1 MAQARPTLI
10 TRGLAARL
18 HPLGSAARRTRQ
30 RGMTMLVIL
39 ILLSVMLLGAL
50 GLARVTEGSTL
61 VSGNVASKEASL
73 QAAEIGWNA
82 AYAKVKALADDSADT
97 GGWYW
102 ATMQPTDGTTG
113 LPTTIDFDATP
124 ELPGGVERYTVTYA
138 VDRLCTQAVVTA
150 NGRECL
156 VKQANVMESR
166 DADAPD
172 YQPKSARQ
180 YRITVRVT
188 DARGTQTWTQ
198 SLVTKGG

>member
-1 MAQARPTLI
+1 MKHALTLRGLRSI
-10 TRGLAARL
+10 TPHRRGLAVQRPA
-18 HPLGSAARRTRQ
+18 Q

-39 ILLSVMLLGAL
+39 ILMTVMLLGAL

-61 VSGNVASKEASL
+61 VSGNVATKEASI
-73 QAAEIGWNA
+73 QASEIGWNM
-82 AYAKVKALADDSADT
+82 AYAQVKALADDSRDT

-102 ATMQPTDGTTG
+102 ATMQPADAATG
-113 LPTTIDFDATP
+113 LPTTIDFNTTP
-124 ELPGGVERYTVTYA
+124 AVAGGVGRYTVTYA

-156 VKQANVMESR
+156 VKQVDVMEGR
-166 DADAPD
+166 DADTPD

-188 DARGTQTWTQ
+188 DERGTQTWTQ
-198 SLVTKGG
+198 SLVTKGS

>member
-82 AYAKVKALADDSADT
+82 AYAKVKALADDSADS

-102 ATMQPTDGTTG
+102 ATMQPTDQATG

-124 ELPGGVERYTVTYA
+124 SVPGGVGRYTVNYA
-138 VDRLCTQAVVTA
+138 VDRQCTQAVVSA

-156 VKQANVMESR
+156 VKQADVMEGR

-188 DARGTQTWTQ
+188 DERGTQTWTQ

>member
-1 MAQARPTLI
+1 MNHAPTPRRLPAITSYRRGQAAPR
-10 TRGLAARL
+10 A
-18 HPLGSAARRTRQ
+18 SQ

-39 ILLSVMLLGAL
+39 ILMTVMLLGAL
-50 GLARVTEGSTL
+50 GLARITEGSTL
-61 VSGNVASKEASL
+61 VSGNVATKEASL
-73 QAAEIGWNA
+73 QAAEIGWNT
-82 AYAKVKALADDSADT
+82 AYAQVKALTDDSRDS

-102 ATMQPTDGTTG
+102 ATMQPTDAASG

-124 ELPGGVERYTVTYA
+124 RVPGGVGRYTVNYA

-150 NGRECL
+150 SGRECL
-156 VKQANVMESR
+156 VKQADVMEGR
-166 DADAPD
+166 DADTPD

-188 DARGTQTWTQ
+188 DERGTQTWTQ

>member
-1 MAQARPTLI
+1 MKHAHRPM
-10 TRGLAARL
+10 TRGLPAPRA
-18 HPLGSAARRTRQ
+18 RQ
-30 RGMTMLVIL
+30 RGITMLVIL
-39 ILLSVMLLGAL
+39 ILMAVMLLGAL
-50 GLARVTEGSTL
+50 GLARITESSTL
-61 VSGNVASKEASL
+61 VSGNVATKEASL
-73 QAAEIGWNA
+73 QAAEVGWNT
-82 AYAKVKALADDSADT
+82 AYAQVKALADDSRDT

-102 ATMQPTDGTTG
+102 ATMQPTDETTG

-124 ELPGGVERYTVTYA
+124 ELPGGVDRYTVTYA

-150 NGRECL
+150 NGRDCL